1 MAKIKEVTINDFLLN
16 GMRNGL
22 DDWFCH
28 FTAYTQSMLPIININ
43 MNNVRFTNQQAYQH

>member
-1 MAKIKEVTINDFLLN
+1 MATINGIPVEQFLLN

-22 DDWFCH
+22 DDLFCH
-28 FTAYTQSMLPIININ
+28 FTEYTQSMLPIININ